1 MTTHSQSKFLEVPDY
16 LIYEMDEG
24 KPIYYR
30 GYRDVLLGHKQF
42 EEIMGESTLQTW
54 LKTQITIFLSKLL
67 DDSKYICVVG
77 EQGLLLSKNTHRASD
92 ISIFTKENFKLTSH
106 YSKLPPKIVIEID
119 TKAHIEED
127 EHWRKQHWDFYMTP
141 VEDGVE
147 IRLVVET
154 FGKGLPAYYGVQQCF
169 RMSGEGNIGWRKEVA
184 CTPAFSEYDLGE
196 KEGAPMGRGKPYR
209 RARKRRARE
218 PLTGWP

>member
-1 MTTHSQSKFLEVPDY
+1 MTSHSQSKFLEVPDY

-67 DDSKYICVVG
+67 DNSKYVCVVG

-92 ISIFTKENFKLTSH
+92 ISIFTKENFKLSNH
-106 YSKLPPKIVIEID
+106 YSKLPPKVVIEID

-127 EHWRKQHWDFYMTP
+127 EHPAMHYFYRKTQQLFDF
-141 VEDGVE
+141 GVE
-147 IRLVVET
+147 RVIWIFTADKKIMTAEPNQNWITTDWHNAVHVLDDIHLNVKEL
-154 FGKGLPAYYGVQQCF
+154 LP
-169 RMSGEGNIGWRKEVA
+169 EE
-184 CTPAFSEYDLGE
+184 
-196 KEGAPMGRGKPYR
+196 
-209 RARKRRARE
+209 
-218 PLTGWP
+218 